1 MSFLNINRLTT
12 DALLTALALIIFIIE
27 LQIPPIVPIPGIK
40 LGLSNIITLTAIYLL
55 GKKDAGIILFLRI
68 VLGSLFAGSISSFI
82 FSFCGGIF
90 CYISMII
97 FSKIFKEKITI
108 TSIFG
113 AISHNIGQTVAA
125 LFVMK
130 SFAVLWYLP
139 YLLIAAIITGAFTGI
154 ISQLIYQRMRSR
166 VKK

>member
-1 MSFLNINRLTT
+1 MNIKRLTT

-40 LGLSNIITLTAIYLL
+40 IGLSNIITLTAIYLL

-68 VLGSLFAGSISSFI
+68 ALGALFSGNVSSFI
-82 FSFCGGIF
+82 FSLCGGVF
-90 CYISMII
+90 CFVSMII
-97 FSKIFKEKITI
+97 FLKIFKEKIVI

-113 AISHNIGQTVAA
+113 AIFHNTGQIIAA
-125 LFVMK
+125 VFVMK

-139 YLLIAAIITGAFTGI
+139 YLLIAAIITGTFTGI
-154 ISQLIYQRMRSR
+154 LSQLIYQRMRGK